1 MMWWLMTEMVMV
13 MIGDRVMAAAA
24 DGDLVLVSDVV
35 VKTMTRVR
43 EWW

>member
-1 MMWWLMTEMVMV
+1 MWWLMTEMVMV

>member
-13 MIGDRVMAAAA
+13 MIGDRVMATAA